1 MLTFGLQ
8 TISLISL
15 DLLAIESD
23 HCPLSATRH
32 NYRSG
37 PNMANTAHFLESGLR
52 EKVIEHLFVG
62 DLLRSLWCQGSRDIE
77 VLRAE
82 VDRAGYD
89 LVLES
94 NGVLRHV
101 QLKASYRSAK
111 TARVG
116 ININLA
122 RKPSGCVLWIW
133 FDPDTMDL
141 GPFLWFGGQPGEPL
155 PSLGDRVGKHTKGD
169 RTGLKAERPNIRILA
184 KGRFSVLA
192 TMDDVT
198 QALFGAASPG

>member
-1 MLTFGLQ
+1 MN
-8 TISLISL
+8 
-15 DLLAIESD
+15 D
-23 HCPLSATRH
+23 
-32 NYRSG
+32 
-37 PNMANTAHFLESGLR
+37 TAHFLESGLR
-52 EKVIEHLFVG
+52 EKLIEHLFVG
-62 DLLRSLWCQGSRDIE
+62 DLLRCLWRRGSRDIE

-111 TARVG
+111 TSEVG

-122 RKPSGCVLWIW
+122 GKPSGCVVWIW
-133 FDPDTMDL
+133 FDPDSMEL

-155 PSLGDRVGKHTKGD
+155 PPLGDRLGKHTKGD
-169 RTGLKAERPNIRILA
+169 STGLKAARPNIRLLG
-184 KGRFSVLA
+184 KGRFSALS
-192 TMDDVT
+192 TMNEVA
-198 QALFGAASPG
+198 QALFGVASSC

>member
-1 MLTFGLQ
+1 MIDTDQ
-8 TISLISL
+8 
-15 DLLAIESD
+15 AID
-23 HCPLSATRH
+23 
-32 NYRSG
+32 N
-37 PNMANTAHFLESGLR
+37 AHSHDSGLR

-62 DLLRSLWCQGSRDIE
+62 DLLRCLWRKGSRDID

-94 NGVLRHV
+94 NSVLRHV

-111 TARVG
+111 TNEGG

-122 RKPSGCVLWIW
+122 RKPSGCVIWIW

-141 GPFLWFGGQPGEPL
+141 GPFLWFGGLPGQPL
-155 PSLGDRVGKHTKGD
+155 PSLGDRVGKHSKGD
-169 RTGLKAERPNIRILA
+169 STGLKAERPNIRLVRKSKFDA
-184 KGRFSVLA
+184 LP
-192 TMDDVT
+192 TMEEVVGT
-198 QALFGAASPG
+198 LFGS